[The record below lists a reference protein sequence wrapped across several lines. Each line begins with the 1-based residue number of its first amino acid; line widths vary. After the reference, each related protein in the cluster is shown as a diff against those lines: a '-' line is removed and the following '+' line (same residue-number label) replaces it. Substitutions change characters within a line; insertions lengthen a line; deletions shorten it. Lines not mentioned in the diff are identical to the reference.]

1 MSVSGPDVLTT
12 CGVQGRILSLG
23 VEYMAGIGG
32 GCNRISPWQNT
43 STYSSS
49 EMQLLRDLQTEC
61 AMNPMSSV
69 CSGTSPVVMYMGM
82 GLLTLLLTAATT
94 VVVGFY

>member
-1 MSVSGPDVLTT
+1 MSVPGPDVLTS
-12 CGVQGRILSLG
+12 CGAEGRVLSLG
-23 VEYMAGIGG
+23 VEYMAGIGSA
-32 GCNRISPWQNT
+32 CNPISAWQNT

-69 CSGTSPVVMYMGM
+69 CSGTGPVAVYMGM
-82 GLLTLLLTAATT
+82 GLLTVLLAAATT